1 LSAISANILVG
12 SIAILNRNW
21 AGKPHTFH
29 RSVYT
34 RRVYNGGITNPLFD
48 LDLTMMANQNKTI
61 GAGTLARFFGKLK
74 AYFALT
80 KPRVIEL
87 LLVTT
92 VPTMILAEAISS
104 ERASVFPNV
113 WLVIATLVGGALSAG
128 SANAFNCYIDA
139 DIDKIMGRTKNRPL
153 VTGELTKTEALWFAW
168 TIGFASVIWLW
179 VFANLLAALL
189 SLAAIAFYVLIY
201 TMLLKRRTPQNIVWG
216 GAAGA
221 MPVLIG
227 WAAVTDSLSIAP
239 WLLFLVIF
247 LWTPP
252 HYWPLS
258 MRYRE
263 DYSAAGVPMLPV
275 VRSHRTV
282 GVQIALYSWA
292 MIVSSLLLIPAA
304 GMGWIYT
311 GVSVVAG
318 GWFLFEATRLYIESK
333 SEEPKS
339 PMRLFHGS
347 ISYLT
352 LLFIAVAL
360 DPIFY
365 FAL

>member
-1 LSAISANILVG
+1 MAPSPENEPNRGLWRSWILVQ
-12 SIAILNRNW
+12 SI
-21 AGKPHTFH
+21 PF
-29 RSVYT
+29 
-34 RRVYNGGITNPLFD
+34 RVGITEGHLD
-48 LDLTMMANQNKTI
+48 LDLDKMTSKTEQNR
-61 GAGTLARFFGKLK
+61 AGMTVSALAKLK

-87 LLVTT
+87 LLITT
-92 VPTMILAEAISS
+92 VPTMVLAKGGWPDI
-104 ERASVFPNV
+104 
-113 WLVIATLVGGALSAG
+113 WLVLATLVGGALSAG

-153 VTGELTKTEALWFAW
+153 VTGELSKNEALWFAW
-168 TIGFASVIWLW
+168 LVGIASVIWLGILTNW
-179 VFANLLAALL
+179 LAAML
-189 SLAAIAFYVLIY
+189 SLSAILFYVLVY
-201 TMLLKRRTPQNIVWG
+201 TLLLKRRTPQNIVWG

-227 WAAVTDSLSIAP
+227 WAAVTGSLSVAA

-275 VRSHRTV
+275 VRKPRTV
-282 GVQIALYSWA
+282 GIQIALYSWA
-292 MIVSSLLLIPAA
+292 LVASSLLLIPAA
-304 GMGWIYT
+304 DMGWIYST
-311 GVSVVAG
+311 TAVASG
-318 GWFLFEATRLYIESK
+318 AWFLTDATRLYLESK
-333 SEEPKS
+333 RNEPKN

-352 LLFIAVAL
+352 ILFVAVAV
-360 DPIFY
+360 DPLLH